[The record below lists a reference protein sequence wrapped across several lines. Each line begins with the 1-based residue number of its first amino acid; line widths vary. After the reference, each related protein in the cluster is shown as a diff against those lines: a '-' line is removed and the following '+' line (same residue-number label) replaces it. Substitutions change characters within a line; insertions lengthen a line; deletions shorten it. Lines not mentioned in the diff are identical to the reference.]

1 MAASWGVE
9 GTGLDQ
15 GFDQTPVQ
23 RAQRHTTN
31 EVHEVHELAPRT
43 AAFGDDIGHRLI
55 ADVTD
60 CAQAETDDVADGGVL
75 QYRFVHIGRQHLDAH
90 TPGLAQIQRRLV
102 LVRAFV
108 LQQGRHELHRIVG
121 LQIRGPVGDQTV
133 CGGMRFVERV
143 PGERHEDVPDGLGRL
158 LGITVLLHTGEERHL
173 LLGQHL
179 GLLFAHGSAQHVGS
193 AERVASQDTRGRLHL
208 LLIHDQAIG
217 LVQHG
222 GQRLGH
228 LRVDRGDLLQAVLT
242 LGVVVVRIDIHRAR
256 SIQGD
261 QCRDVVE
268 VIRLEAFEQRPHAVG
283 IELEDAQRIAARQQL
298 VGLLVVQR
306 NLSVVDGRLTV
317 AFDVAQRIPDDREIG
332 QAQEVHLDQTQ
343 RFAGVATCR

>member
-1 MAASWGVE
+1 
-9 GTGLDQ
+9 
-15 GFDQTPVQ
+15 
-23 RAQRHTTN
+23 
-31 EVHEVHELAPRT
+31 
-43 AAFGDDIGHRLI
+43 
-55 ADVTD
+55 
-60 CAQAETDDVADGGVL
+60 
-75 QYRFVHIGRQHLDAH
+75 
-90 TPGLAQIQRRLV
+90 
-102 LVRAFV
+102 
-108 LQQGRHELHRIVG
+108 
-121 LQIRGPVGDQTV
+121 
-133 CGGMRFVERV
+133 MRFVERV

-268 VIRLEAFEQRPHAVG
+268 VIRLE
-283 IELEDAQRIAARQQL
+283 ELEDAQRIAARQQL

-306 NLSVVDGRLTV
+306 NLSVVDGRLAV

-332 QAQEVHLDQTQ
+332 QAQEVHLDQT
-343 RFAGVATCR
+343 

>member
-1 MAASWGVE
+1 MRDRHLPQAGQHGLHAAQGMVGHVQAQHLALEVELGLLVPFLHVRHGDTGIAHVLGIATVDIGEQVELPLRLLALEPDHRVDGRLVDLVQRPAVRVDGVE

-158 LGITVLLHTGEERHL
+158 LGIAVFLHTGEERHL

-179 GLLFAHGSAQHVGS
+179 GLLLAHGSAQHVGS

-256 SIQGD
+256 S
-261 QCRDVVE
+261 V
-268 VIRLEAFEQRPHAVG
+268 
-283 IELEDAQRIAARQQL
+283 
-298 VGLLVVQR
+298 
-306 NLSVVDGRLTV
+306 
-317 AFDVAQRIPDDREIG
+317 
-332 QAQEVHLDQTQ
+332 
-343 RFAGVATCR
+343 